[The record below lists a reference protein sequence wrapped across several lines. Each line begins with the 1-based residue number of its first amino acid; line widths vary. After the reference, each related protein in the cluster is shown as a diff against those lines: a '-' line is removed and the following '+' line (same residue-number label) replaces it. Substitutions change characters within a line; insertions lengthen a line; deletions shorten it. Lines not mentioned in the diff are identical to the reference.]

1 MYITKRVL
9 PSKHLNFLLALTITL
24 LLIIVFFSNYIPSIF
39 YWGSDFEKLIYTI
52 SLSFITSYIFYYV
65 VVYRKELKDKENI
78 STYIYTVLF
87 RITSRN
93 NILIDNIFNNIFDP
107 PDIKVAGNISYNEM
121 KVILSKVDTNS
132 VITDLK
138 FESIG
143 EGITWLEY
151 LKFYSLN
158 VQKDINK
165 LLNLLPYLDSE
176 LAKLLIELDDSALF
190 RLIDQLVVSDTLTSN
205 SFSNL
210 EPTTRFFHYHYENCK
225 TLSDYREY
233 NYIFK

>member
-1 MYITKRVL
+1 VYISKRVP
-9 PSKHLNFLLALTITL
+9 PSKHLNFLLALAITL

-65 VVYRKELKDKENI
+65 VVYRKELKDKNNI
-78 STYIYTVLF
+78 STYVYTILF

-93 NILIDNIFNNIFDP
+93 NILIDDIFDNIIDP

-121 KVILSKVDTNS
+121 KVILSKVDTS
-132 VITDLK
+132 SIITDLK
-138 FESIG
+138 FEFIG

-165 LLNLLPYLDSE
+165 LINLLPYLDSE
-176 LAKLLIELDDSALF
+176 LAKLLIELDNSALF

-205 SFSNL
+205 SISNL
-210 EPTTRFFHYHYENCK
+210 EPTTRFFHYHYEKCK
-225 TLSDYREY
+225 TLSDYREH